1 MDIPPRTLFERALLA
16 VRAEL
21 ERSKSEGDLYD
32 QQRVIDELN
41 DGSIEYAQA
50 IAACSDAEDQIR
62 KALGDVF

>member
-1 MDIPPRTLFERALLA
+1 

-21 ERSKSEGDLYD
+21 ERSESEGDLYD

-41 DGSIEYAQA
+41 DGLTEYAQA